1 MSRSSALLLAVL
13 CIACLSGCA
22 TTATA
27 KRDPRDPFERVNRGT
42 YAFNSAVDRAV
53 LRPTARVYHKIT
65 PDPVETGVSNFFDNL
80 EGPLNIVSNLL
91 QGKFKASLSDTGRL
105 LLNTTLG
112 LGGLFDPASDAGL
125 EKHDEDFGQT
135 FGRWGMGPGPY
146 LMIPFLGPS
155 TVRDG
160 IGRVPDALSNP
171 MRYIEE
177 DKVRYGLV
185 GLSVIDMRTRL
196 LSVDDALNQAYDPY
210 AFLRNAYLQRRQYL
224 VSDGKAGDDPFEGE
238 ELPPDE
244 PAPEDTAPQPD
255 TAPKNP

>member
-1 MSRSSALLLAVL
+1 LLAVL
-13 CIACLSGCA
+13 GVACLSGCA

-27 KRDPRDPFERVNRGT
+27 KRDPRDPFERINRAS

-112 LGGLFDPASDAGL
+112 LGGFFDPASDAGL

-155 TVRDG
+155 TLRDG
-160 IGRVPDALSNP
+160 FGRIPDAFANP
-171 MRYIEE
+171 IGYIEE
-177 DKVRYGLV
+177 DKVRYGV
-185 GLSVIDMRTRL
+185 AGVSVLDVRTRL
-196 LSVDDALNQAYDPY
+196 LSLDDTLKQAYDPY
-210 AFLRNAYLQRRQYL
+210 SFVRNAYLQRRQYL
-224 VSDGKAGDDPFEGE
+224 VTDGKGEDDPFAGE
-238 ELPPDE
+238 ELPADE
-244 PAPEDTAPQPD
+244 PVPQDTATPPD
-255 TAPKNP
+255 PAPKNP